1 MAIFSPSRRLYGAGG
16 RNPPSNSGQVGV
28 KLRVSLCDV
37 LSYVSAQ
44 TLVFPRR
51 KRGIRDLTLRKCHF
65 WIGNPQCPQ
74 LY

>member
-1 MAIFSPSRRLYGAGG
+1 MALFSPSRRLYGAGG
-16 RNPPSNSGQVGV
+16 RNFGV

-51 KRGIRDLTLRKCHF
+51 KRGIRDLKEGVKSAF
-65 WIGNPQCPQ
+65 DP
-74 LY
+74 